1 MEDSRKQL
9 SSIIVSVSIA
19 LFIVASNLDFAS
31 DLFTD
36 SFFWNLLIVPIVLL
50 GCGFIVA
57 LVVLLPS
64 VLVYCFF
71 TFLEETNEHNGRKSA
86 ITFFIIAIIL
96 VLLALTLFV
105 TAIR

>member
-1 MEDSRKQL
+1 MEDSNKLL
-9 SSIIVSVSIA
+9 SSIITSVSIA

-36 SFFWNLLIVPIVLL
+36 SFFWNLLIVPIALL

-64 VLVYCFF
+64 VLVYLFF
-71 TFLEETNEHNGRKSA
+71 NFLEEKNQQGYRKSA

-96 VLLALTLFV
+96 VLLALTVFV
-105 TAIR
+105 TATR